1 MRLGIRLLFAF
12 FLINGIAAFFVLR
25 VFTAEI
31 KPSVRE
37 VMEDMMV
44 DTANLLAELASD
56 DLAAG
61 RLAQGDTDSAF
72 ARHVRNYVR
81 RPIDAGIW
89 GFAKQSLDY
98 RIYVTDATGRVLF
111 DSQGQAVGQDFSQ
124 WRDVARTLRG
134 EYGAR
139 MTREVPSDDTSG
151 VMHVAAPVLVQGRI
165 LGVLTVAK
173 PVRTVQRFIDR
184 AERKVLMGGLVLL
197 LLSAAVGVAV
207 TLWMVWNVR
216 RLRDYALSVQGPADG
231 EHDTLPAT
239 ALAVPR
245 VPGELGDL
253 ARAMDRMRTR
263 LQGHDYIEG
272 YVRALT
278 HELKRPVA
286 AIRGAGELVLL
297 LLSAAVGVAVTLWM
311 VWNVRRLRDYALSVQ
326 GPADGEHDT
335 LPATALAV
343 PRVPGELGD
352 LARAMDRMRTR
363 LQGHDYIEGY
373 VRALTHELKS
383 PVAAIRGAGE
393 LLQEDLPAADRAQ
406 FATQVVQQS
415 ERLQRLIDRLLE
427 LSKLE
432 QRQHTEVR
440 SPVSLHDC
448 ASAALASS
456 QARAMQRG
464 LQLTL
469 SGAGASGPWE
479 AELVTMALTNLLDNA
494 MDFSPAGSIIRIELD
509 GTNVAV
515 QDSGP
520 GVPDYALPRLGERFF
535 TTARPGGERS
545 GSGLGLAIV
554 RRVMALHGGHLAVR
568 NTQPGLR
575 VVLEF
580 PAG

>member
-12 FLINGIAAFFVLR
+12 FLINGIAAFVVLR

-61 RLAQGDTDSAF
+61 RLAQGDADSAF
-72 ARHVRNYVR
+72 ARHVRNYAS

-207 TLWMVWNVR
+207 TLWMVWNV
-216 RLRDYALSVQGPADG
+216 
-231 EHDTLPAT
+231 
-239 ALAVPR
+239 
-245 VPGELGDL
+245 
-253 ARAMDRMRTR
+253 DRMRTR
-263 LQGHDYIEG
+263 L
-272 YVRALT
+272 R
-278 HELKRPVA
+278 
-286 AIRGAGELVLL
+286 
-297 LLSAAVGVAVTLWM
+297 
-311 VWNVRRLRDYALSVQ
+311 
-326 GPADGEHDT
+326 
-335 LPATALAV
+335 
-343 PRVPGELGD
+343 
-352 LARAMDRMRTR
+352 
-363 LQGHDYIEGY
+363 GHDYIEGY

-432 QRQHTEVR
+432 QRQHAEVR

-509 GTNVAV
+509 GTNVAI

>member
-12 FLINGIAAFFVLR
+12 FVINGIAAFFVLR

-56 DLAAG
+56 DLASG
-61 RLAQGDTDSAF
+61 RLRDGGATSAF
-72 ARHVRNYVR
+72 ARQVRNYAS

-98 RIYVTDATGRVLF
+98 RIYVMDASGRVLF
-111 DSQGQAVGQDFSQ
+111 DSENQAVGQDFSQ

-139 MTREVPSDDTSG
+139 MTREVPSDDASG
-151 VMHVAAPVLVQGRI
+151 VMHVAAPILVQGRI
-165 LGVLTVAK
+165 AGVLTVAK

-184 AERKVLMGGLVLL
+184 AERKILMGGLLL
-197 LLSAAVGVAV
+197 LALSAAVGMAV

-231 EHDTLPAT
+231 EHDTAAPT
-239 ALAVPR
+239 ALAVPS

-253 ARAMDRMRTR
+253 ARAMDRMRAR
-263 LQGHDYIEG
+263 LEG
-272 YVRALT
+272 R
-278 HELKRPVA
+278 
-286 AIRGAGELVLL
+286 
-297 LLSAAVGVAVTLWM
+297 
-311 VWNVRRLRDYALSVQ
+311 
-326 GPADGEHDT
+326 
-335 LPATALAV
+335 
-343 PRVPGELGD
+343 
-352 LARAMDRMRTR
+352 
-363 LQGHDYIEGY
+363 DYIEGY

-415 ERLQRLIDRLLE
+415 ERLQRLTDRLLE

-432 QRQHTEVR
+432 QRQHAEAR
-440 SPVSLHDC
+440 HPVALRDC
-448 ASAALASS
+448 ARTAIAHT
-456 QARAMQRG
+456 QARAAQRG
-464 LQLTL
+464 VALTL
-469 SGAGASGPWE
+469 TGQGASGPWE
-479 AELVTMALTNLLDNA
+479 AELVTLALGNLIDNA
-494 MDFSPAGSIIRIELD
+494 IDFAPPGSTVGVELD
-509 GTNVAV
+509 GPRVAV

-535 TTARPGGERS
+535 TTARPNGERS

-554 RRVMALHGGHLAVR
+554 RRVMALHGGHMGVR
-568 NTQPGLR
+568 NTTPGLR
-575 VVLEF
+575 VTLVF
-580 PAG
+580 PAH